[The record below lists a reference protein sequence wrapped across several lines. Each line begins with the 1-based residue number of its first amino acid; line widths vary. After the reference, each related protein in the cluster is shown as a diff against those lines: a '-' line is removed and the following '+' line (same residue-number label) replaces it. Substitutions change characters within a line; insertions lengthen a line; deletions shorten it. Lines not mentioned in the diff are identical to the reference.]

1 MTAAE
6 DRKGKKLR
14 ARRYILL
21 HEMDF
26 AYSLIILLDVLLG
39 KFGGPEKGRLLVGV
53 EIRFGGQ
60 KQ

>member
-1 MTAAE
+1 
-6 DRKGKKLR
+6 
-14 ARRYILL
+14 
-21 HEMDF
+21 MDF
-26 AYSLIILLDVLLG
+26 AYSLNILLDVLLG